1 MFFVNRA
8 VPVSPT
14 VSVIWRLNQERVCHV
29 KPKHV
34 QSRNGFTPAGQN
46 VRKHAELANRFAT
59 DDANLNR
66 AWQVINVINEIQRNS
81 LNHASVNHVPSG
93 RTVTG
98 HHVHAVAAVE
108 K

>member
-1 MFFVNRA
+1 MSTVNRA

-14 VSVIWRLNQERVCHV
+14 VSVIWRQNQERVCHV

-34 QSRNGFTPAGQN
+34 QNRSGFTPVGQN
-46 VRKHAELANRFAT
+46 VRKHAELVNRFAT
-59 DDANLNR
+59 DDANLNQ

-81 LNHASVNHVPSG
+81 LNHAFVSYVPSG
-93 RTVTG
+93 RTVIG
-98 HHVHAVAAVE
+98 HHVHIVAAVG